1 MQLLPKNIILRI
13 SGLYIMISIPLILLM
28 NFISSWGNHYSEKV
42 SDLEYA
48 GNWLAVFIG
57 ALVFAL
63 VLRTNSVFSG
73 RKKRDDF
80 NPISKLTYYSGVFIM
95 LLALFVLTRLI
106 SMTYYLTNSDGYS
119 IIVCLVFAIY
129 PFHLLGLLFYL
140 KDNNL
145 IGSRKMGN
153 DK

>member
-1 MQLLPKNIILRI
+1 MELLPKNIILRI
-13 SGLYIMISIPLILLM
+13 TGLYIIISIPLILLM
-28 NFISSWGNHYSEKV
+28 KLISSWGNHYSEKT

-48 GNWLAVFIG
+48 GNWLAVLIG

-95 LLALFVLTRLI
+95 LLAFLALTSVI
-106 SMTYYLTNSDGYS
+106 FATYKLMNSDRYS
-119 IIVCLVFAIY
+119 IIVCLLFAIY
-129 PFHLLGLLFYL
+129 PFHLLGLIFYL

-145 IGSRKMGN
+145 IGSPKMGN